1 MADKPTKQDAKQ
13 KIKKKDFIELE
24 FVAKIKDG
32 NVFDTNIKQEA
43 EKASLN
49 ITEFKP
55 FILSVGHEMVISGLD
70 KSLEG
75 KEIGKAY
82 EQEFSPDN
90 AFGKRNPQLIKVIP
104 MRVFKEQNI
113 QPQPGMQLSLDNTI
127 VRIASV
133 SGGRILVDFNN
144 PLSGKQVIYKFKAK
158 RKITDKK
165 EKINAIQDFFFK
177 QKFDFNVHQ
186 DKKTILF
193 KIPKKQEQ
201 MQQMIKVFEK
211 PFQEILG
218 LKIKAEIEKQEES
231 VSKNKP

>member
-144 PLSGKQVIYKFKAK
+144 PTSSNLWH
-158 RKITDKK
+158 T
-165 EKINAIQDFFFK
+165 
-177 QKFDFNVHQ
+177 VH
-186 DKKTILF
+186 
-193 KIPKKQEQ
+193 
-201 MQQMIKVFEK
+201 
-211 PFQEILG
+211 
-218 LKIKAEIEKQEES
+218 
-231 VSKNKP
+231 